1 MNSRDPDP
9 RGCAVIAC
17 DGKQG
22 GTVTDLWVDRAEP
35 LFRYA
40 EVDVGDGTRLLPM
53 TMARVSK
60 DGTVQVKS
68 IRSDQ
73 FIQVPKLA
81 NPDQVTLQE
90 EDKIT
95 AFYGGGTL
103 YATPERKEPWL

>member
-1 MNSRDPDP
+1 M
-9 RGCAVIAC
+9 AC

-22 GTVTDLWVDRAEP
+22 GTVVDLWVDRAEP

-40 EVDVGDGTRLLPM
+40 EVDVGEGTRLLPM

-73 FIQVPKLA
+73 FVQVPKLA

-103 YATPERKEPWL
+103 YATPDRKEPWL

>member
-1 MNSRDPDP
+1 
-9 RGCAVIAC
+9 
-17 DGKQG
+17 
-22 GTVTDLWVDRAEP
+22 
-35 LFRYA
+35 
-40 EVDVGDGTRLLPM
+40 M

-73 FIQVPKLA
+73 FVQVPKLA

-103 YATPERKEPWL
+103 YAMPERQEPWL